1 MSLGWLSSPWKKT
14 PWWRGGPFYQRGNSQ
29 GQMRSSVSDNCCSL
43 DGWGC
48 AFHGF
53 WPRDSVPWGGGCKGG
68 ARGKPRPCLSS
79 GRKEQFWQQNLQCG
93 AAFAASGH
101 SHLLWLAAV
110 SAMQNIFICRYFSA
124 LLAWPT
130 EYLSS
135 GLIPGFLQGFK
146 RNCYWLNSGVIYNG
160 NPVSHS
166 SCPPRKSWALNL
178 NLGESEAQ
186 FALFSFQDIGLFCEE
201 LKVPLKIK
209 VSCVPMSWPI

>member
-1 MSLGWLSSPWKKT
+1 MVERRPILPERKLTGTDEIICQWQLLFLGWVGMCISWLLT
-14 PWWRGGPFYQRGNSQ
+14 QRL
-29 GQMRSSVSDNCCSL
+29 C
-43 DGWGC
+43 
-48 AFHGF
+48 
-53 WPRDSVPWGGGCKGG
+53 VPWGGGCKGG